1 MVRLLSP
8 AELRAGARVPPYHP
22 QRRPLAERI
31 WASASLLDADP
42 ATAAF
47 LAGEL
52 TGLRASP
59 LGQWL
64 RPVDGLSAPAGR
76 GADQPGRRGP
86 GTRGGASFPLD
97 DAQYGRPAQM
107 IANLVALDT
116 TAVFARAVRLGLSG
130 DGLAWFGPGELVA
143 GPVLR
148 DMISTG
154 RQAGLASVLSTWSTS
169 AAAADELAGLA
180 DVLVLAGPQGSG
192 PGRRVAA
199 RPGAAIRR
207 ARP

>member
-1 MVRLLSP
+1 MVL
-8 AELRAGARVPPYHP
+8 
-22 QRRPLAERI
+22 
-31 WASASLLDADP
+31 
-42 ATAAF
+42 
-47 LAGEL
+47 
-52 TGLRASP
+52 
-59 LGQWL
+59 
-64 RPVDGLSAPAGR
+64 
-76 GADQPGRRGP
+76 
-86 GTRGGASFPLD
+86 FPLD
-97 DAQYGRPAQM
+97 HAQYGRPAQM

-180 DVLVLAGPQGSG
+180 DVLVLAGPQDPARAAALPPGLELPPGAPDRDQLAVVLSG
-192 PGRRVAA
+192 PPRQVLPSCRFVPGYRGVA
-199 RPGAAIRR
+199 RPAPAGPAVTGPGTLMAGSAPGTRS
-207 ARP
+207 